1 MDDDPTRWLAG
12 GDHAPCGCCRRRGS
26 RRVGRCASRPARLA
40 GPVPTRP
47 LYPSPVRPG
56 LRDEHG
62 LPALVY
68 GYLRV
73 TDDLDDHAVRAMERG
88 LQEPAETA
96 GLCFA
101 TTFPDDQPGYHGGF
115 DELTRE
121 LQRAQAHHVVV
132 PCPGHL
138 SQHPLLRTIMALRVA
153 RDANAR
159 VWVVTQS

>member
-1 MDDDPTRWLAG
+1 MDDDPTRWLAI
-12 GDHAPCGCCRRRGS
+12 GDQAPCGCCRRGGS
-26 RRVGRCASRPARLA
+26 RRAGRCTSRTGGLVSPR
-40 GPVPTRP
+40 
-47 LYPSPVRPG
+47 YPSPVRSG

-73 TDDLDDHAVRAMERG
+73 TDDLDDHAVRAMERT

-96 GLCFA
+96 GLCYA
-101 TTFPDDQPGYHGGF
+101 TTFHDDQPGYHGGF

-121 LQRAQAHHVVV
+121 LQRAQAHHVVM
-132 PCPGHL
+132 PCLGHL
-138 SQHPLLRTIMALRVA
+138 SEHPLLRTIMVLRLA

-159 VWVVTQS
+159 VWVVARS